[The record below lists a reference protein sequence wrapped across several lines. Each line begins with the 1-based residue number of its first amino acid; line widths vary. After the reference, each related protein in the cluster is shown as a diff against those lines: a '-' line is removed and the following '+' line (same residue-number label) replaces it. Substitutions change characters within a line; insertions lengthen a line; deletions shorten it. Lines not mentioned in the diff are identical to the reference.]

1 MPAVFTE
8 TQIEL
13 AKVAADITADG
24 LVHQRSA
31 VNGIEFGNDTTTAL
45 LEGFGSLG
53 ISEECGGDGGS
64 LVDLVVFVESLSRT
78 IEPTQIFYHYA
89 ALQIAQSSGID
100 IKTAI
105 EQGEKWTISFSG
117 DMKAYVPFAK
127 SSDKIIVVSPDDSS
141 VRLFSG
147 GIGKSQ
153 NAIDLSL
160 EIAEVDLSGSV
171 SEGTSI
177 SKVDV
182 QRGKLVLAAHLVG
195 VARGSLNSA
204 VSYAGQRQQFGQ
216 FIGTFQGVAH
226 PLSDAFVELEAAWS
240 LVLYAAWALDQKT
253 SDSLMAS
260 HLAVAKSG
268 AMAIDVC
275 ERALQV
281 FGGIGVTWEADA
293 HLYIRRVLAVTALIG
308 GHSTQ
313 FRQAGICAVNI

>member
-117 DMKAYVPFAK
+117 DLKAYVPFAK

-141 VRLFSG
+141 VRLVSG

-226 PLSDAFVELEAAWS
+226 PLSD
-240 LVLYAAWALDQKT
+240 
-253 SDSLMAS
+253 
-260 HLAVAKSG
+260 
-268 AMAIDVC
+268 VC
-275 ERALQV
+275 GLG
-281 FGGIGVTWEADA
+281 FG
-293 HLYIRRVLAVTALIG
+293 
-308 GHSTQ
+308 SK
-313 FRQAGICAVNI
+313 N